1 MPPAELP
8 DPEDL
13 WTVFHILCEDDAKP
27 MPLIQG
33 HGLEVQI
40 DHLLVGFIGTG
51 VLLRVRNLTDHAVSL
66 NLDEAQ
72 IDGRSVS
79 VGRYDDDSER
89 IIAPGAQT
97 SVVYVLGTSN
107 SDEDFWLH
115 TFDALRLSLRC
126 DNGNPV
132 WVGLRSADGPVKP
145 IFGGT
150 ELSAGELLIE
160 EGAWED

>member
-1 MPPAELP
+1 M
-8 DPEDL
+8 
-13 WTVFHILCEDDAKP
+13 FHTLCEDETKP
-27 MPLIQG
+27 LPLIQG
-33 HGLEVQI
+33 RGLEVQI

-51 VLLRVRNLTDHAVSL
+51 VLLRVRNLTGHAVSL

-79 VGRYDDDSER
+79 VGRYGDDRER
-89 IIAPGAQT
+89 IIAPGAET
-97 SVVYVLGTSN
+97 SVVYVLGTSD
-107 SDEDFWLH
+107 SDEDFWPH

-145 IFGGT
+145 LFGGT
-150 ELSAGELLIE
+150 ELSAGQLEIE
-160 EGAWED
+160 PGEWDG